1 MTPQPTTI
9 MTRTGEVFQPIRLY
23 YHVHDMTMVHRIFGK
38 MSCMDFDEVND
49 RWAWLYDGEARQLKF
64 RSNCSTHPR
73 DRKHLIQNNFP
84 KRHAA
89 VQRQYLARG
98 SSWHKY

>member
-1 MTPQPTTI
+1 MATQPTII

-49 RWAWLYDGEARQLKF
+49 RWAWLYRR
-64 RSNCSTHPR
+64 RS
-73 DRKHLIQNNFP
+73 
-84 KRHAA
+84 
-89 VQRQYLARG
+89 
-98 SSWHKY
+98 